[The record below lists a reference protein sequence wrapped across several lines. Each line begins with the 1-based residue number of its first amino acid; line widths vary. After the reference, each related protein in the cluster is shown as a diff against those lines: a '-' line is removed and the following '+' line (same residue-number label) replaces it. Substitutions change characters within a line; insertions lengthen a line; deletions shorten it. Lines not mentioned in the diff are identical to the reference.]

1 MFTSYRI
8 AGYTTANI
16 SNCKASAKKMTLSQ
30 QMKLF
35 PEGNDFHYSI
45 FNNPIFVV
53 LSQWREGIF
62 NSRPPCAPLCLTLIW
77 HYLFFLFF
85 LVFCYKD
92 LKLLDDMSLAYTLV
106 LRMTDIY
113 AGDPGSNPV
122 GID

>member
-1 MFTSYRI
+1 M
-8 AGYTTANI
+8 N
-16 SNCKASAKKMTLSQ
+16 LSQ

-35 PEGNDFHYSI
+35 PDGNDFHYSI

-53 LSQWREGIF
+53 LSQWREKEFSILV
-62 NSRPPCAPLCLTLIW
+62 PPIW